1 MRIKGAKR
9 ANNTAIASTIP
20 APRPPGRYG
29 VGMATAET
37 PLAKTRRARR
47 ISRTLHRAYPDA
59 HTELNAEN
67 PYQMVVATILSAQCT
82 DRRVNQVTPALF
94 DRFPGPE
101 DLDNA
106 SIDEVEDYIRPTGFY
121 HNKARNLV
129 ALGHELVTRFDGIVP
144 DTLTDLVSL
153 PGVGRKTANTVLG
166 NAFGKPGIT
175 VDTHFGRLMRRFGL
189 TDATNPH
196 TVEHDIAQLIDKK
209 RWTPFSHEVIIHG
222 RRVCHSRRAA
232 CGACFLA
239 RDCHGY
245 GVWGPTNP
253 TEAEKLVTGAE
264 RDRIL
269 ELAWGE
275 H

>member
-1 MRIKGAKR
+1 MVRGGQINRPCGLPYRRYVRGA
-9 ANNTAIASTIP
+9 
-20 APRPPGRYG
+20 RYG
-29 VGMATAET
+29 VGMATTET
-37 PLAKTRRARR
+37 PLAKVRRARR
-47 ISRTLHRAYPDA
+47 ISRALHRAYPDA
-59 HTELNAEN
+59 KAELNFDN

-82 DRRVNQVTPALF
+82 DRRVNTVTPALF
-94 DRFPGPE
+94 KRFPGPE

-106 SIDEVEDYIRPTGFY
+106 SVEEVEEYIRSTGFY

-129 ALGHELVTRFDGIVP
+129 SLGHELVTRFDGAVP
-144 DTLTDLVSL
+144 DTMADLVSL

-175 VDTHFGRLMRRFGL
+175 VDTHMGRLMRRFGL
-189 TDATNPH
+189 TDAKDPKK
-196 TVEHDIAQLIDKK
+196 VEQDVAQLIEKK

-222 RRVCHSRRAA
+222 RRVCHSRKAA

-239 RDCHGY
+239 KDCRGF

-253 TEAEKLVTGAE
+253 DEAEKLVKGPE

-269 ELAWGE
+269 DLALGG